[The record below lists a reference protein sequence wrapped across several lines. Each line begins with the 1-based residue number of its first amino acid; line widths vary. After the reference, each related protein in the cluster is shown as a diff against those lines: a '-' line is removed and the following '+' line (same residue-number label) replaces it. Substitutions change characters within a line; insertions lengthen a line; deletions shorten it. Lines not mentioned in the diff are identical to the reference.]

1 MTLDQLN
8 RLSPADARS
17 ALERC
22 CGSRAWVE
30 RMRLKRPFAGRE
42 ALFAAAESAADAL
55 GRSDWLEA
63 FGHHPRIGDREALRA
78 RFATTGAWAEQEQ
91 AGAAGASEEV
101 LAGLEQ
107 GNRAYAARFG
117 YGFIVCAT
125 GRSADEMLAI
135 LTARLENDP
144 ELELVMAAQEQ
155 RAITRLRLEKL
166 LSEGG

>member
-1 MTLDQLN
+1 MTLEELNQLA
-8 RLSPADARS
+8 PADARS

-22 CGSRAWVE
+22 CGARAWVE
-30 RMRLKRPFAGRE
+30 RMRTKRPFANRD
-42 ALFAAAESAADAL
+42 ALFAAAEQAADGL
-55 GRSDWLEA
+55 GRADWLEA
-63 FGHHPRIGDREALRA
+63 FARHPRIGDREALRA
-78 RFATTGAWAEQEQ
+78 RFADTAAWASEEQKATTGASE
-91 AGAAGASEEV
+91 GTLAA
-101 LAGLEQ
+101 LEQ
-107 GNRAYAARFG
+107 GNRAYEARFG

-135 LTARLENDP
+135 LHARLENDP